1 MKRSDQKHLVYFVK
15 FEHSL
20 TDARGIAG
28 SKLKM
33 MLRQARATQM
43 RTVRRF
49 DDVASKETRW
59 PSAAGKSIARTM
71 ERKPVREIQIFN
83 DVVSGKN
90 HPRKSE
96 QQRELFSEHREY
108 STGV

>member
-20 TDARGIAG
+20 SDPRGVAG
-28 SKLKM
+28 SELKM
-33 MLRQARATQM
+33 MLQQGRATQI

-49 DDVASKETRW
+49 DHVASEETRC
-59 PSAAGKSIARTM
+59 PSAAGKSVAGTM
-71 ERKPVREIQIFN
+71 ERNPIRKIQIFD

-90 HPRKSE
+90 HP
-96 QQRELFSEHREY
+96 
-108 STGV
+108 